1 MHIFARIKA
10 KFAPE
15 KQPWTL
21 SDFLN
26 QESSSG
32 RDCGCSYNLLDIKS
46 YLQSLRD
53 GQELQVLTHDEG
65 NSDCAKRNLEETLEK
80 KKLEEEPKPVW
91 FSKSVWK
98 NKLLWR
104 KEGKFY
110 QSRAEGL

>member
-1 MHIFARIKA
+1 M
-10 KFAPE
+10 
-15 KQPWTL
+15 
-21 SDFLN
+21 
-26 QESSSG
+26 
-32 RDCGCSYNLLDIKS
+32 LDIKS

-80 KKLEEEPKPVW
+80 KKLEKEPKPIW

-98 NKLLWR
+98 NKSLRR